1 MYCFAYIP
9 LFCLCVL
16 SFPTLRPQKWFQPLR
31 ATAKAAQKFT
41 PLNVQVPD
49 LKPLLDVIVKGCET
63 LDTNLAAI
71 VTQTEDETSKIIADT
86 ITKEIKEIEGVVDGS
101 NTLCVSQL
109 TNLFQTTTKTISDL
123 IQAITGSEETD
134 TSKLLK
140 EKETTLVKT
149 IQDLINGTN
158 NKIKDLVDA
167 HTNEEFIGL
176 ESLIKS
182 ENQTI
187 YTQIKDIL
195 ADPQNTNPI
204 IPQLK
209 FPDPVTIADSI
220 VPGKNQLHD
229 NLVKIVS
236 DLLEQIKSEIQKVE
250 QYELTNQQ
258 SIIGTGTAS
267 YTEQLNTIRHNTL
280 VSVQKITDDVSSS
293 EITTILN
300 VLAAN
305 NLEMKNDI
313 ISLTQKMDQDAS
325 GYIIEITTL
334 EIDSLTPLIAEYNRT
349 IAGQIIPNLKP
360 QR

>member
-9 LFCLCVL
+9 LFCLCVF
-16 SFPTLRPQKWFQPLR
+16 SFPTLGPQRWLQPPR
-31 ATAKAAQKFT
+31 TTAKVAQKFT

-49 LKPLLDVIVKGCET
+49 LKPLLDVIVNGCET

-71 VTQTEDETSKIIADT
+71 VTQTGDEISKIIADT
-86 ITKEIKEIEGVVDGS
+86 TTKETKEIEGVVDSS
-101 NTLCVSQL
+101 NTLYATQL
-109 TNLFQTTTKTISDL
+109 TDLFQTTTKTITDL

-134 TSKLLK
+134 TSELLK

-149 IQDLINGTN
+149 IQDLINNTN
-158 NKIKDLVDA
+158 SKIKDLVVA
-167 HTNEEFIGL
+167 HTNEEFTGL

-220 VPGKNQLHD
+220 VPGKSQLND

-250 QYELTNQQ
+250 EYELTNQK
-258 SIIGTGTAS
+258 SIISTGTAS
-267 YTEQLNTIRHNTL
+267 YTDQLNTIRNNTL
-280 VSVQKITDDVSSS
+280 VSVQKITDNVSST
-293 EITTILN
+293 EITTILSS
-300 VLAAN
+300 LAAN
-305 NLEMKNDI
+305 NLEMKNNI
-313 ISLTQKMDQDAS
+313 IGLTQKMDQDAS
-325 GYIIEITTL
+325 AYIIEITKL
-334 EIDSLTPLIAEYNRT
+334 EIDSLTPLIADYNRT
-349 IAGQIIPNLKP
+349 IAEQIIPNLKP
-360 QR
+360 LR